1 MTEQAA
7 SNAQIDRSPIR
18 QRPVAAY
25 VVSTFCVTAAAAAQI
40 TALGKF
46 VFDMTQREIDLG
58 FLGLA
63 QFIPAAML
71 VVVAGP
77 VADRFDRRR
86 VVQLALVFELG
97 CALGLA
103 WVVHRGADS
112 LPSILAL
119 VFGLGV
125 GRAFATPASRAL
137 PADLVERRL
146 LPRVIPLTSLAWQSG
161 VIVGPV
167 MGGLLYVVNPALPFV
182 ATALLLGLGA
192 VAMFAVQVLDSAQ
205 ASHVAQAAHVVSSV
219 SRLHEAREGFR
230 VVRRTPMLLGAI
242 SLDLF
247 AVLFGGAVELLPAIV
262 QTRLGAGAAGLG
274 WLRAAGGIGAAAVTL
289 CLASRPLKRHVGNTL
304 FTVVAIFGSAT
315 VVLGFTRNYWIA
327 FLMMFVLSG
336 ADAISVFIRSTL
348 TPLIVPDHVRGR
360 VMAVEAV
367 FIGASNELGAFESG
381 ALGQAIGAPASIA
394 FGGFATIG
402 VVAAFTV
409 LFPSLRRIDRFD
421 DLIDPANS
429 GLFDPAQGLEQPEM
443 DVDRPGSAAATLE
456 SGNPLQ

>member
-1 MTEQAA
+1 VSEQAA
-7 SNAQIDRSPIR
+7 PSAQSDRSPIR

-25 VVSTFCVTAAAAAQI
+25 VLSTFCVTAAAAAQI

-46 VFDMTQREIDLG
+46 VFDLTHREIDLG

-63 QFIPAAML
+63 QFIPAALL

-86 VVQLALVFELG
+86 VVQLALLFEVA

-103 WVVHRGADS
+103 WVVHREADT
-112 LPSILAL
+112 LPAILAL

-137 PADLVERRL
+137 PANLVERRL

-167 MGGLLYVVNPALPFV
+167 MGGLLYVVDPVLPFI
-182 ATALLLGLGA
+182 ATAVLLGLGA
-192 VAMFAVQVLDSAQ
+192 LAMFAVRVLDTAP
-205 ASHVAQAAHVVSSV
+205 VAQVVSSA

-247 AVLFGGAVELLPAIV
+247 AVLFGGAVELLPAIA

-274 WLRAAGGIGAAAVTL
+274 WLRAAGGIGAASVTL
-289 CLASRPLKRHVGNTL
+289 CLASRPLRRHVGNTL

-315 VVLGFTRNYWIA
+315 VVLGFTHNYWIA

-336 ADAISVFIRSTL
+336 ADAVSVFIRSTL

-402 VVAAFTV
+402 VVAAFTL
-409 LFPSLRRIDRFD
+409 LFPSLRRIDRFE
-421 DLIDPANS
+421 DLVDTPVSAS
-429 GLFDPAQGLEQPEM
+429 VALEGG
-443 DVDRPGSAAATLE
+443 DSL
-456 SGNPLQ
+456 